1 MTGKIP
7 KISDECVMAIIEKAG
22 QESPSIFATEF
33 LADLVA
39 AEQKPVA
46 TLLLALT
53 EQFCDNDKQS
63 AKLVAT
69 VGLIWKQI
77 ETTMEAEEM
86 NKAWSQIFQ
95 EEKRMVFKTELTIV
109 VEDGVVQDVEGLPS
123 GWTFQVDDNDVS
135 GFEVGIYKKEQED
148 E

>member
-53 EQFCDNDKQS
+53 EQF
-63 AKLVAT
+63 
-69 VGLIWKQI
+69 
-77 ETTMEAEEM
+77 
-86 NKAWSQIFQ
+86 
-95 EEKRMVFKTELTIV
+95 
-109 VEDGVVQDVEGLPS
+109 
-123 GWTFQVDDNDVS
+123 
-135 GFEVGIYKKEQED
+135 
-148 E
+148 

>member
-86 NKAWSQIFQ
+86 NKAWS
-95 EEKRMVFKTELTIV
+95 
-109 VEDGVVQDVEGLPS
+109 
-123 GWTFQVDDNDVS
+123 
-135 GFEVGIYKKEQED
+135 
-148 E
+148 